1 MTDQPSIQDLL
12 RERILVIDGAMGTMI
27 QGYGLSEDD
36 YRGDAFAEHDRDLK
50 GNSDLLSITRPEV
63 IEEIHTKFLEAGAD
77 IIETN
82 SFTATSIAQADYG
95 LENRVYDINIAAARV
110 ARRAADA
117 FATPARPR
125 FVAGAIGPT
134 NQTASLSPDV
144 NDPGYR
150 SVSFDDLV
158 TSYGE
163 QVRALVEGGV
173 DLLIVETIFDTL
185 NGKAALYAIAQHAA
199 TAAREVPIMISVTIT
214 DASGRTLSGQTIG
227 AFWSS
232 ISHAPMLS
240 VGINCALGAA
250 EMRPYLEELATKA
263 TCYISCHPNAGLP
276 NELAEYDQTP
286 DQMGELIA
294 DFAASGFLNMVGGC
308 CGTTPD
314 HVRRIAKVVAQE
326 QPRAIPEAAPY
337 TILSGLEELVIRPEA
352 NFIMIGERTNVTG
365 SLRFAKLIKE
375 DDYDT
380 ALSVARQQ
388 VESGAGII
396 DVNMDEGL
404 IDSEAAMVR
413 FLNLIAAEPDICR
426 VPIMIDSSKWSV
438 IEAGLKCVQ
447 GKGVVNSISLKEG
460 EDAFLKQALVV
471 RRCGAAVV
479 VMAFD
484 EAGQADTRERKVDIC
499 ARAHGILTETVGIP
513 AHDIIFDPNIFA
525 VATGIDEHNSYAV
538 DYIEAVRE
546 LKQRFPECHFSGGVS
561 NLSFSFRGNNAVR
574 EAMHSVFLYRAVQ
587 AGMDMG
593 IVNAGQL
600 TVYDEIPDDLRER
613 CEDVVLNR
621 RDDATE
627 RLLTFAETVH
637 SEGKTAQVDLD
648 WRAWPLAERIS
659 HALVKGI
666 DAYIVEDAEQARLEA
681 DRPLHVIEGPLMD
694 GMDVVG
700 DLFGSGKMFLPQVVK
715 SARVMKKAVA
725 HLTPFIDAEQG
736 GVSRAVGKIVMATV
750 KGDVHDIGKNI
761 VGVVLACNN
770 YEIIDL
776 GVMAPCE
783 KILEAARE
791 NNADMIGLSGL
802 ITPSLDEMVHVASEM
817 ERLGYVLPLLI
828 GGATTSATH
837 TAIKIQ
843 PAFSGITVHVRDAS
857 QSVGVVG
864 KLIKKDSRAAY
875 GDQIRSEYNDIA
887 EQRAKRQRALRLVSI
902 DEARDRAAALDWD
915 AADIHVPGTLGRQC
929 LKDYPLENLL
939 ENMDWTPFFQVW
951 ELRGRYP
958 KILTDEK
965 FGEAASKLYADA
977 RALLDK
983 IVEQKLLQANAA
995 VGFWPAN
1002 SVGDDI
1008 HVYADE
1014 DRGEPVAVFHA
1025 LRQQEQKKDDKPYCA
1040 LSDFV
1045 APADSGRADYVGG
1058 FAVTAGIGADKIAS
1072 QYEHDHDDYSSII
1085 VKALADRLAEAFA
1098 EHLHKRVRR
1107 ELWGYAPDENLSNED
1122 LIRIKYRG
1130 IRPAPGYPGC
1140 PDHTE
1145 KRTLFDLVDA
1155 ENAAGIRLTESFAMT
1170 PGASVCGI
1178 YFAHPDAHYFTLGR
1192 IGKDQVEDYA
1202 GRRALSVS
1210 EMERWLRPN
1219 LSYDV

>member
-95 LENRVYDINIAAARV
+95 LETRVYDINIAAARV

-326 QPRAIPEAAPY
+326 QPRTIPEAAPY

-659 HALVKGI
+659 HALVKGL
-666 DAYIVEDAEQARLEA
+666 DAYIVEDVEQARLEA

-783 KILEAARE
+783 KILETARE

-828 GGATTSATH
+828 GGATTSARH
-837 TAIKIQ
+837 TAVKIAPNFGQ
-843 PAFSGITVHVRDAS
+843 PVAHVKDAS
-857 QSVGVVG
+857 LAVNVVSDLLNSER
-864 KLIKKDSRAAY
+864 KLLFDKENRAGQEELRVKHANRNAKKLRPIAEARRAAFTPEWGSQLLPKPDFIGAQVLEDLSLAKLSRY
-875 GDQIRSEYNDIA
+875 IDWTFFFSAWGMPGKFPAILKHRDRGEQARELHSDALEMLKSIIA
-887 EQRAKRQRALRLVSI
+887 EDGLSIKALSG
-902 DEARDRAAALDWD
+902 W
-915 AADIHVPGTLGRQC
+915 
-929 LKDYPLENLL
+929 
-939 ENMDWTPFFQVW
+939 
-951 ELRGRYP
+951 
-958 KILTDEK
+958 
-965 FGEAASKLYADA
+965 
-977 RALLDK
+977 
-983 IVEQKLLQANAA
+983 
-995 VGFWPAN
+995 WPAR
-1002 SVGDDI
+1002 SCGDDI
-1008 HVYADE
+1008 EVLDL
-1014 DRGEPVAVFHA
+1014 DREQVLGRFHHLRQQRSSEEWQRCLSDFIAPHDDSYQDHIGAFAVAVFGVDA
-1025 LRQQEQKKDDKPYCA
+1025 LASHHQEE
-1040 LSDFV
+1040 
-1045 APADSGRADYVGG
+1045 G
-1058 FAVTAGIGADKIAS
+1058 
-1072 QYEHDHDDYSSII
+1072 DDYTSLL
-1085 VKALADRLAEAFA
+1085 VKTLADRLAEASAELLHSRIRERLGFA
-1098 EHLHKRVRR
+1098 E
-1107 ELWGYAPDENLSNED
+1107 ELTMEEIHRGS
-1122 LIRIKYRG
+1122 YRS
-1130 IRPAPGYPGC
+1130 IRPAYGYPAC
-1140 PDHTE
+1140 PDHSE
-1145 KRTLFDLVDA
+1145 KEFLLSLL
-1155 ENAAGIRLTESFAMT
+1155 AADEHGFTLTENFATT
-1170 PGASVCGI
+1170 PASSVSGLFFTHPEAR
-1178 YFAHPDAHYFTLGR
+1178 YFSVSR
-1192 IGKDQVEDYA
+1192 IGEDQVSDLA
-1202 GRRALSVS
+1202 VRRGCTEETVR
-1210 EMERWLRPN
+1210 RWL
-1219 LSYDV
+1219 SEII